1 MVQWIPRS
9 HRHLSGGDME
19 KIRTDEIPQI
29 AASILLRDGRTRIQN
44 LLGGITAWK
53 KAGYPLTS

>member
-1 MVQWIPRS
+1 
-9 HRHLSGGDME
+9 ME